1 MLYRHFPKIANKE
14 FSILTPSLAG
24 VDDPALLAELLAS
37 AADLGINLIYAGS
50 DPARAAFIKE
60 TAQKAAPGYQFSF
73 VVKCTARDGAG
84 LSEFLE
90 KSGAGADDLVALTAT
105 GEIAQAAARAK
116 ASLRIAGYGFSA
128 PTELAPEGGETC
140 DPAAVI
146 AAIEAHHGWDFCAI
160 PLNYLS
166 DGLDAAIARAAEEEI
181 SIVSTDPLAGGRLQ
195 SVPPEVHE
203 FFRNA
208 PVPRA
213 HDEWALRAVWELQE
227 VATVALPTLTK
238 DVLVR
243 EAIYAEAGR
252 ANSLPSRELSV
263 IKAAARAILKK
274 N

>member
-24 VDDPALLAELLAS
+24 VEDPALLAELLAS
-37 AADLGINLIYAGS
+37 AADLGINLVYAGS
-50 DPARAAFIKE
+50 DPKRASFIKE
-60 TAQKAAPGYQFSF
+60 TARKAVPGYQFSF
-73 VVKCTARDGAG
+73 VVKCLARDGAG
-84 LSEFLE
+84 LSAFLE
-90 KSGAGADDLVALTAT
+90 ESGAGAGDLVAIVAT
-105 GEIAQAAARAK
+105 GEIAHAAARAK
-116 ASLRIAGYGFSA
+116 AALRIAGYGFAA
-128 PTELAPEGGETC
+128 PTELAPEGGEIC
-140 DPAAVI
+140 DPATVI
-146 AAIEAHHGWDFCAI
+146 AAIDSHSGWDFCAI

-166 DGLDAAIARAAEEEI
+166 DGLDAAIARAAEAEMAI
-181 SIVSTDPLAGGRLQ
+181 ISTDSLAGGRLQ

-227 VATVALPTLTK
+227 VATAVLPTANR
-238 DVLVR
+238 DALVR
-243 EAIYAEAGR
+243 AAIYAEAGR

-263 IKAAARAILKK
+263 IEAAARAILKK

>member
-14 FSILTPSLAG
+14 FSILTPSFAG
-24 VDDPALLAELLAS
+24 VEDPVLLAELLAT
-37 AADLGINLIYAGS
+37 AADLGINLVYAGS
-50 DPARAAFIKE
+50 DPARAALIKE
-60 TAQKAAPGYQFSF
+60 TARKAAPGYQFSF
-73 VVKCTARDGAG
+73 VVKCAANDGAG

-90 KSGAGADDLVALTAT
+90 LSGAGACDLVALTAA
-105 GEIAQAAARAK
+105 GEVAHAAARAK
-116 ASLRIAGYGFSA
+116 ASLRIAGYGFAA
-128 PTELAPEGGETC
+128 PTVLAPEGWETC

-146 AAIEAHHGWDFCAI
+146 AAIDAHPGWDFCAI

-166 DGLDAAIARAAEEEI
+166 DGLDGAIARAAEAEI

-227 VATVALPTLTK
+227 VATVALPTANRDL
-238 DVLVR
+238 LVR

-252 ANSLPSRELSV
+252 ANSLPSRELAV
-263 IKAAARAILKK
+263 IESAARAILRK